1 LNLSRNF
8 KITLFNIYQAGIHSE
23 MKKLISVLVLLV
35 VGMLTFGQSPVFKD
49 TTLKNTIRL
58 NVSNPF
64 IFGKKALIVGY
75 ERQLSG
81 NKSFSFNIGSMSF
94 PKLKAIE
101 ANSADSVILLQNKY
115 DRGFHVSGDFRFYL
129 LKENKFSKPHGLYIG
144 PYVSFNHMNKQNTWS
159 YRTSA
164 FSGDITTDLDLN
176 LLTIGGQMGYQF
188 LFGKHWAVDMVMF
201 GPGLGFYNF
210 NAKLNTTLAKEQQS
224 FLFRTLSD
232 FVGQYIPAYAKLNN
246 EGEIETSGNSRSVGW
261 GYRYVIHL
269 GYRF

>member
-1 LNLSRNF
+1 MKYLLIVHF
-8 KITLFNIYQAGIHSE
+8 ALGIG
-23 MKKLISVLVLLV
+23 ISVNAQ
-35 VGMLTFGQSPVFKD
+35 TFVQRD
-49 TTLKNTIRL
+49 ITLKNTIKV
-58 NVSNPF
+58 NVSSPL

-75 ERQLSG
+75 ERQLNK
-81 NKSFSFNIGSMSF
+81 NKSFSFNIGSIAF
-94 PKLKAIE
+94 PNIKAIE
-101 ANSADSVILLQNKY
+101 TNSADSAVLLQNKNDY
-115 DRGFHVSGDFRFYL
+115 GFHVSGDFRFYL

-144 PYVSFNHMNKQNTWS
+144 PYVSFNHMNKTNTWS
-159 YRTSA
+159 YRTAA
-164 FSGDITTDLDLN
+164 FSGDVTTDLDLN

-210 NAKLNTTLAKEQQS
+210 NVKLNTTLEKEQQS

-232 FVGQYIPAYAKLNN
+232 FVGQYIPAYARLSND
-246 EGEIETSGNSRSVGW
+246 GEISTTGSSRSVGW

>member
-1 LNLSRNF
+1 
-8 KITLFNIYQAGIHSE
+8 
-23 MKKLISVLVLLV
+23 MKKNSSLAFFLFFSIIVH
-35 VGMLTFGQSPVFKD
+35 GQVTSSRD
-49 TTLKNTIRL
+49 TTLKNTIRI

-64 IFGKKALIVGY
+64 IFGKKALIMGY

-81 NKSFSFNIGSMSF
+81 NKSFSFNVGSMSF

-101 ANSADSVILLQNKY
+101 ANSADSVILLQNKS

-144 PYVSFNHMNKQNTWS
+144 PYVSFNHMNKLNSWS
-159 YRTSA
+159 YRTSS
-164 FSGDITTDLDLN
+164 FTGDITTDLDLN

-210 NAKLNTTLAKEQQS
+210 NVKLNTTLKKEQQS

-232 FVGQYIPAYAKLNN
+232 FVGQYIPAYAKLSN
-246 EGEIETSGNSRSVGW
+246 EGEVETSGNSRSVGW

>member
-1 LNLSRNF
+1 MRNF
-8 KITLFNIYQAGIHSE
+8 KIPSIKFHQRKRLNK
-23 MKKLISVLVLLV
+23 MKKISGLIAFLFLTVTVL
-35 VGMLTFGQSPVFKD
+35 GQRTSQSD

-64 IFGKKALIVGY
+64 IFGKKALIMGY

-94 PKLKAIE
+94 PKLKAVE
-101 ANSADSVILLQNKY
+101 GNSGDSVILLQNKA

-129 LKENKFSKPHGLYIG
+129 TKENKFSKPHGLYIG

-246 EGEIETSGNSRSVGW
+246 EGEIETSGNSRSIGW

>member
-1 LNLSRNF
+1 
-8 KITLFNIYQAGIHSE
+8 
-23 MKKLISVLVLLV
+23 MKKISSLVLFLF
-35 VGMLTFGQSPVFKD
+35 LSFITYGQTTTRD

-58 NVSNPF
+58 NVSNPL
-64 IFGKKALIVGY
+64 IFGRKALIIGY

-101 ANSADSVILLQNKY
+101 ANSADSVILLQNKS

-144 PYVSFNHMNKQNTWS
+144 PYVSFNHMNKLNTWS
-159 YRTSA
+159 YRTST
-164 FSGDITTDLDLN
+164 FTGDITSDLDLN
-176 LLTIGGQMGYQF
+176 LLTVGGQMGYQF

-210 NAKLNTTLAKEQQS
+210 NVKLNTTLKKEQQS

-246 EGEIETSGNSRSVGW
+246 EGEIEASGNSRSVGW

>member
-1 LNLSRNF
+1 MKYLLIAIF
-8 KITLFNIYQAGIHSE
+8 ILGIGTS
-23 MKKLISVLVLLV
+23 INAQ
-35 VGMLTFGQSPVFKD
+35 TFMQRD
-49 TTLKNTIRL
+49 TALKNTIKV
-58 NVSNPF
+58 NVSSPF

-75 ERQLSG
+75 ERQLST
-81 NKSFSFNIGSMSF
+81 NKSFSVNIGSISF

-101 ANSADSVILLQNKY
+101 ANSADSVLLLQNKF

-164 FSGDITTDLDLN
+164 FTGDISTNLDLN

-210 NAKLNTTLAKEQQS
+210 NMKVNTTLAKEQQS

-246 EGEIETSGNSRSVGW
+246 EGEIEASGNSRSVGW